1 MFVEVEVGR
10 GAEDG
15 GIGGQQ
21 GFLEG
26 GPVLELGFEKAHV
39 CVGLRRLALLA
50 DDLGHEGLDKLRSVD
65 DRLGARNLIHL
76 LGAAFLVFHSLG
88 GLGGRSV
95 GQVAEHELMSF
106 ARPLRKQ
113 RALDA
118 HGLHRQSGAGVFGRA
133 GLLVQVIV
141 KGAEV
146 GE

>member
-50 DDLGHEGLDKLRSVD
+50 DGLGHEGLDKLRSVD
-65 DRLGARNLIHL
+65 GRLGARDLIHL
-76 LGAAFLVFHSLG
+76 LGPAFLIFHPLG
-88 GLGGRSV
+88 GFGGRGV
-95 GQVAEHELMSF
+95 RQVAEHELV
-106 ARPLRKQ
+106 ADAGPLRQQ
-113 RALDA
+113 RAFDA
-118 HGLHRQSGAGVFGRA
+118 HGFDR
-133 GLLVQVIV
+133 
-141 KGAEV
+141 
-146 GE
+146 